1 VLRKDGAFNLDGEPL
16 KRKREWGKPRSDIP
30 VEANL
35 NPAYGPIFIGVS
47 A

>member
-1 VLRKDGAFNLDGEPL
+1 LDGEPL

-35 NPAYGPIFIGVS
+35 NPAYGPNIYWGFSLIRLFLKIS
-47 A
+47 